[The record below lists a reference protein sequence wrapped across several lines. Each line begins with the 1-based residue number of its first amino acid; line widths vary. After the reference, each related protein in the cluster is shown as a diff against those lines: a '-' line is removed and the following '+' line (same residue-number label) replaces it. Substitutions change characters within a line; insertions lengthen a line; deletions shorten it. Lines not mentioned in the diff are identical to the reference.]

1 MPIRWKIFKAI
12 AVLQLIF
19 VTFKAFTSFAGLFF
33 EAGLFFSILD
43 ILTYG
48 LMLAFVTLGF
58 SVVNYN
64 FPETP
69 LSVSRKRW
77 FNYLFLLNFLL
88 VAVLFAKA
96 INEWELVG
104 MFNAR
109 EFVSASGTS
118 KIYYYF
124 LLAHNTLIFLLH
136 LYFLYSMYRL
146 RKEIYSNSEEA
157 WVREFNP
164 DSHGRNSE
172 LISPNF
178 DQASKFCPPKA
189 LTA

>member
-19 VTFKAFTSFAGLFF
+19 VTFKVLTAFVGLFF
-33 EAGLFFSILD
+33 EGAFFNSIVD

-69 LSVSRKRW
+69 LSLSRKRW

-104 MFNAR
+104 LLFPG
-109 EFVSASGTS
+109 EFVSTRVVGS
-118 KIYYYF
+118 KAYFVF
-124 LLAHNTLIFLLH
+124 LLVHNTLIFLVH
-136 LYFLYSMYRL
+136 LYFLFSMYKL
-146 RKEIYSNSEEA
+146 RKEIYSNSEET
-157 WVREFNP
+157 WVREFK
-164 DSHGRNSE
+164 DETKS
-172 LISPNF
+172 
-178 DQASKFCPPKA
+178 
-189 LTA
+189 

>member
-1 MPIRWKIFKAI
+1 MPLRWKIFKALAI
-12 AVLQLIF
+12 LQLIF
-19 VTFKAFTSFAGLFF
+19 VTFKTFTGFAALFF
-33 EAGLFFSILD
+33 AEKLFYPILD

-58 SVVNYN
+58 TVVNYN

-69 LSVSRKRW
+69 LSISRKRW

-88 VAVLFAKA
+88 IAVLFAKA
-96 INEWELVG
+96 ISDWGWVNVITE
-104 MFNAR
+104 R
-109 EFVSASGTS
+109 EFVNLGTS

-124 LLAHNTLIFLLH
+124 LLFHSTLIFLLH

-157 WVREFNP
+157 WVKEFKEETT
-164 DSHGRNSE
+164 S
-172 LISPNF
+172 
-178 DQASKFCPPKA
+178 
-189 LTA
+189 

>member
-19 VTFKAFTSFAGLFF
+19 VTFKAFTAFAGLFF
-33 EAGLFFSILD
+33 EGGVFYSILD

-88 VAVLFAKA
+88 VAVLFAKT
-96 INEWELVG
+96 INEWTIVR
-104 MFNAR
+104 MFDAR
-109 EFVSASGTS
+109 EFVRVSGTS

-124 LLAHNTLIFLLH
+124 LLLHNTLIFVLH
-136 LYFLYSMYRL
+136 LYFLFSMYKL

-157 WVREFNP
+157 WVREFK
-164 DSHGRNSE
+164 E
-172 LISPNF
+172 E
-178 DQASKFCPPKA
+178 PKS
-189 LTA
+189 

>member
-19 VTFKAFTSFAGLFF
+19 VTFKAFTAFAGLFY
-33 EAGLFFSILD
+33 EGGLFYSILD
-43 ILTYG
+43 IITYD

-88 VAVLFAKA
+88 VAVLFAKT
-96 INEWELVG
+96 INEWQLVALLLPG
-104 MFNAR
+104 
-109 EFVSASGTS
+109 EFVSSRVVGS
-118 KIYYYF
+118 KAYFVF
-124 LLAHNTLIFLLH
+124 LLIHNTLIFLLH

-157 WVREFNP
+157 WVREFK
-164 DSHGRNSE
+164 DEAQS
-172 LISPNF
+172 
-178 DQASKFCPPKA
+178 
-189 LTA
+189 